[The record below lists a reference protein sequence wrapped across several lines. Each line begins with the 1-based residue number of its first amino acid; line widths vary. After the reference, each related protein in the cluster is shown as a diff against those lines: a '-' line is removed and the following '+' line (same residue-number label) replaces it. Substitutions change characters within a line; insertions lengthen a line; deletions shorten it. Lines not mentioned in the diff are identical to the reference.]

1 MTTVKTTETDSS
13 FTSPMIDNFSHIY
26 FLGIGGIGMSNLARY
41 FLANR
46 KVVGGYDRIST
57 TLSRELEVEGALIH
71 YQDDVQFIPPQFL
84 NALTTLVVYT
94 PAVPPTHSEFIYF
107 KQNGF
112 TLMKRA
118 QVLGEITKLSDAI
131 CCAGT
136 HGKTTVSSMVAY
148 ILRQSQV
155 DCSAFLGGILKNYK
169 SNLMLSDTSNI
180 TVIEAD
186 EFDRSFHWLHPWIAI
201 ITSAN
206 PDHLDIY
213 LNAVNYR
220 ESFEKFTSLIREN
233 GYLIMKKDIDVTPQC
248 HPSVK
253 QYTYSLTE
261 GDFHANNIRIGNGKL
276 IFNFVYPEGEIQD
289 IELGVPIIINVE
301 NAVAA
306 AAATWLSGAKES
318 EIKLA
323 LLGYQGA
330 KRRFDVRYKTED
342 VVFIDDY
349 AHHPDELEAS
359 IHSIKKLYSD
369 KKVLGIF
376 QPHLYSR
383 TRDFVDEFA
392 KSLSMLDELILLD
405 IYPAREEPI
414 DGVTSQLIYDKV
426 TIPAKTLCTKSEL
439 LSVLKGKTPE
449 VLVTLGAGDIETLL
463 LDIEKLCKEKSAEL

>member
-1 MTTVKTTETDSS
+1 MITADTKKTDSTS
-13 FTSPMIDNFSHIY
+13 ASPMIDNFTHIY
-26 FLGIGGIGMSNLARY
+26 FIGIGGIGMSNLARY
-41 FLANR
+41 CLAN
-46 KVVGGYDRIST
+46 KKIVGGYDRTST
-57 TLSRELEVEGALIH
+57 TLSRELEIEGALIH
-71 YQDDVQFIPPQFL
+71 YEDNVQTIPSQFL
-84 NALTTLVVYT
+84 NPLTSLIVYT
-94 PAVPPTHSEFIYF
+94 PAVPDTQTEFVYF

-169 SNLMLSDTSNI
+169 SNLLLSNTSNI

-186 EFDRSFHWLHPWIAI
+186 EYDRSFHWLHPWIAI
-201 ITSAN
+201 ITSAS

-213 LNAVNYR
+213 HNALNYY
-220 ESFEKFTSLIREN
+220 ESFGKFTELIREN
-233 GYLIMKKDIDVTPQC
+233 GYLIMRKGIDVTPRC

-253 QYTYSLTE
+253 QYSYSLTE
-261 GDFHANNIRIGNGKL
+261 GDFHADNIRIGNGTL
-276 IFNFVYPEGEIQD
+276 LFDFVYPEGEIKD

-306 AAATWLSGAKES
+306 AAAAWLSGAKES
-318 EIKLA
+318 EIKMA

-330 KRRFDVRYKTED
+330 KRRFDVRYQTKD
-342 VVFIDDY
+342 IVFIDDY
-349 AHHPDELEAS
+349 AHHPDELAAS
-359 IHSIKKLYSD
+359 IHSIKKLYGD
-369 KKVLGIF
+369 KKVLGVF

-414 DGVTSQLIYDKV
+414 EGVTSQLIFDKV
-426 TIPAKTLCTKSEL
+426 TIPEKTLCTKAEL
-439 LSVLKGKTPE
+439 LSVLKDKSPE

-463 LDIEKLCKEKSAEL
+463 PEIEKLYKGKCSE